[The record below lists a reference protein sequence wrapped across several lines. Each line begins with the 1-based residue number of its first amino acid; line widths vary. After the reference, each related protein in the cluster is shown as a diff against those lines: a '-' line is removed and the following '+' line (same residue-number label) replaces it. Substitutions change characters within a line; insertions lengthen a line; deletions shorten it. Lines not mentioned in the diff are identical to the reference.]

1 MKKQLTL
8 LALLFLSLSC
18 GEKKE
23 KETAETI
30 AAYTPD
36 RYVENNCLYSKVLP
50 EIDIQVAEEFKYIGT
65 FDFVLKAN
73 SDEAPPELK
82 GKAIAGG
89 DRYVFAV
96 ADDNQ
101 KVRKLFIVQLEGFLP
116 GIDYTYNYNFDTAEQ
131 IGNNKYR
138 HNTWFYD
145 SAQLAIDNP
154 ENEGAL
160 TRAFLEKKGY
170 TLEDHFMMSRWV
182 GLASEDR
189 KNEIIMYYLEM
200 LKDRTGHTLE
210 EYEALDED
218 RVKAIKDG
226 LIGRSKKSFSIVK
239 G

>member
-1 MKKQLTL
+1 MNKQLTL
-8 LALLFLSLSC
+8 LILLFFCPSC

-23 KETAETI
+23 RETAET
-30 AAYTPD
+30 AATYTPD
-36 RYVENNCLYSKVLP
+36 RYVEDNCLYSKVLP

-73 SDEAPPELK
+73 SNDVPPELK
-82 GKAIAGG
+82 GKPVAGG

-101 KVRKLFIVQLEGFLP
+101 KVEKLFIVQLEGFLP
-116 GIDYTYNYNFDTAEQ
+116 GIDYTYNYNFDTAKQ
-131 IGNNKYR
+131 IGNIKYR

-145 SAQLAIDNP
+145 SAQLAKDNP

-170 TLEDHFMMSRWV
+170 SLEDHFMMSRWV
-182 GLASEDR
+182 GLASDDR

-210 EYEALDED
+210 EYETLDDE
-218 RVKAIKDG
+218 RAGAIRDG
-226 LIGRSKKSFSIVK
+226 LIARSKKSFKIVK